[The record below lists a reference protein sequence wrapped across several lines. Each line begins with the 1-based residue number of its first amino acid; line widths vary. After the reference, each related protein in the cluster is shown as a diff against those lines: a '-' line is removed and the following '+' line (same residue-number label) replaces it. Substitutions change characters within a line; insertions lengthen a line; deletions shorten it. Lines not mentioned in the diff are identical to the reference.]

1 VHHRGRG
8 AVTTGDRQVRTL
20 GAAARGGE
28 RGRRH
33 EYDVPQGETV
43 STALTP
49 QVTTE
54 PATAVPAHDQDAAAR
69 HAGAWPVT
77 ARIGAAGI
85 AAFYLAS
92 LAAGAVKPG
101 YSHLREAVSALAATD
116 SPGAAVMIAGFLVS
130 AAGMLAIGIG
140 IRQRLRAGVA
150 GPVAAGLVLLSGAL
164 MVVAGLARQD
174 CSERL
179 PSCLDHGAAPLATT
193 HFWVH
198 QYASLTLFLLLTVAL
213 FVMAR
218 GLRRSGGWAYLA
230 RWSKAAGL
238 LCGLGIAELIVDPP
252 VLDPY
257 AGLVQRL
264 FVLVLFGWPLVVA
277 AAPARPAAGTGA
289 SEYAGTGWQAPA
301 PLTPTWA
308 GWVEPRRP
316 GSSR

>member
-1 VHHRGRG
+1 MSTNTTL
-8 AVTTGDRQVRTL
+8 APPDTTG
-20 GAAARGGE
+20 AR
-28 RGRRH
+28 
-33 EYDVPQGETV
+33 
-43 STALTP
+43 A
-49 QVTTE
+49 
-54 PATAVPAHDQDAAAR
+54 ATAAPIAGPPPDPAS
-69 HAGAWPVT
+69 AGAWPVT

-130 AAGMLAIGIG
+130 AVGMLAIGLG
-140 IRQRLRAGVA
+140 IRRRLRAGVA

-164 MVVAGLARQD
+164 MVPAGLARQD

-179 PSCLDHGAAPLATT
+179 PSCLDHGAAPLAST

-198 QYASLTLFLLLTVAL
+198 QFVSLALFLLLTVSL

-238 LCGLGIAELIVDPP
+238 LCVIGIAELMVDPP
-252 VLDPY
+252 ALDPY

-277 AAPARPAAGTGA
+277 AAPARPAPGGEPDGFRGA
-289 SEYAGTGWQAPA
+289 AFREPA
-301 PLTPTWA
+301 RLTPDWP
-308 GWVEPRRP
+308 GWLEPRHP
-316 GSSR
+316 GAAR